1 MKTNKLEKILL
12 FFIVLSIIVSLFQVT
27 MRINAERKENTV
39 DVALDYPDFY
49 LFSATNGQ
57 NVYDA
62 IGEMREAGATSVAVV
77 EDCIETLYG
86 EGKITFFNGS
96 DFLAPSFNN
105 ILRSKLEVDKHRD
118 IIQPYFVVVLT
129 EDKDLAERML
139 SNLSEDT
146 GFIDGDGV
154 YAIIIHSDILAAVEY
169 GVGFD
174 NEKIKKLK
182 DMGFQVVLRPRYT
195 PGNRNVET
203 LISTIKEFNIESVM
217 FYGTVITGYPDRVD
231 ELADFFNESHIL
243 TYIIES
249 PIQKGIYSQE
259 GLSVFIRKI
268 HYYVVRVYSIYPAEQ
283 LKLTALEIFNRWFRS
298 IPDRNIRV
306 IYVKPIIG
314 IGASY
319 EQNLST
325 NKYYINK
332 LITLWKEKGMKFG
345 MPHPIDEVNVN
356 WIVIFLIYLGVIAL
370 FVLYI
375 KIILNLL
382 QRSTLTCFFV
392 LLLMG
397 VSLLLYSQNTMEKLT
412 ALAAAVLITGF
423 FSLIMFLAVKKC
435 YEKRKFHLPDIMKN
449 GFTISSLMLIISLI
463 GGLLVG
469 AALSGSSYFLNLD
482 MFRGVKMLYLSPF
495 IFLIIN
501 YLYIFGANFDNKY
514 ISESHYNVID
524 EVKKV
529 WDITVKGGHVVV
541 LVLIAGIFL
550 MYILRSGNTGV
561 TISSFELKFRAFLE
575 QTIVARPRV
584 KEFLIGYPAV
594 FLMVFAAYLMRKK
607 WLLLFSFLGIMG
619 SISIVDTFS
628 HLRTTFLISFYRT
641 LWGFAFG
648 ILLAIAAVI
657 VLYPFVKKYFINE
670 H

>member
-1 MKTNKLEKILL
+1 MKINKLKKILL

-27 MRINAERKENTV
+27 IRINAERKENTV
-39 DVALDYPDFY
+39 DVTLDYPDFY

-57 NVYDA
+57 NVYDT
-62 IGEMREAGATSVAVV
+62 IEEMREAGATSAAVV

-96 DFLAPSFNN
+96 DLLAPSFNN
-105 ILRSKLEVDKHRD
+105 ILRSKLEIDKHRD
-118 IIQPYFVVVLT
+118 IIQPSFVVVLT
-129 EDKDLAERML
+129 ENRDLAERML

-154 YAIIIHSDILAAVEY
+154 YAIIIHSDILTAVEY

-174 NEKIKKLK
+174 NEKIEKLK
-182 DMGFQVVLRPRYT
+182 DIGFQIVLRPRYT

-203 LISTIKEFNIESVM
+203 LVNTIKEFNIKSVM
-217 FYGTVITGYPDRVD
+217 FYGEVITGYPDRVD
-231 ELADFFNESHIL
+231 ELANFFNENHIL

-259 GLSVFIRKI
+259 GLSAFIRKV
-268 HYYVVRVYSIYPAEQ
+268 HHYVVRVYSIYPAEQ
-283 LKLTALEIFNRWFRS
+283 VKLTALEIFNRWFRS

-314 IGASY
+314 IGANY

-332 LITLWKEKGMKFG
+332 LITLWKEKGMEFG
-345 MPHPIDEVNVN
+345 MPHPIDEVSVH
-356 WIVIFLIYLGVIAL
+356 WIVVFLIYLGVIAL
-370 FVLYI
+370 FTLYI
-375 KIILNLL
+375 KIILNLS
-382 QRSTLTCFFV
+382 QKSTLVCFLV
-392 LLLMG
+392 PLLMG
-397 VSLLLYSQNTMEKLT
+397 FFLLLYSQNTMEKLT

-423 FSLIMFLAVKKC
+423 FSLIMFLAVKKS
-435 YEKRKFHLPDIMKN
+435 YGGRKFHLPDIMKN
-449 GFTISSLMLIISLI
+449 GFAISFLMLIVSLV

-469 AALSGSSYFLNLD
+469 AALSGSAYLLNLD
-482 MFRGVKMLYLSPF
+482 MFRGVKVLYLSPF

-501 YLYIFGANFDNKY
+501 YLYVFGADFDNEY

-561 TISSFELKFRAFLE
+561 TISSLELKFRAFLE

-584 KEFLIGYPAV
+584 KEFLIGYPAI
-594 FLMVFAAYLMRKK
+594 FFMVFAAYLMRKK

-657 VLYPFVKKYFINE
+657 ILYPFIKKYFINE

>member
-1 MKTNKLEKILL
+1 MKTNKIEKILL

-27 MRINAERKENTV
+27 IRVNAERKENTI
-39 DVALDYPDFY
+39 DVSLDYPDFY

-57 NVYDA
+57 NVYDV
-62 IGEMREAGATSVAVV
+62 IKKMKETGATSVAVV

-96 DFLAPSFNN
+96 DLLAPSFNN
-105 ILRSKLEVDKHRD
+105 ILRNKLEVDKHRD
-118 IIQPYFVVVLT
+118 IIQPSFVVVLT
-129 EDKDLAERML
+129 ENKDLAERML
-139 SNLSEDT
+139 NNLSEET

-154 YAIIIHSDILAAVEY
+154 YAVIIHSDILTAVEY

-174 NEKIKKLK
+174 NEKIEKIK
-182 DMGFQVVLRPRYT
+182 DIGFQVVLRPRYS

-203 LISTIKEFNIESVM
+203 LISTIEEFNIESVM
-217 FYGTVITGYPDRVD
+217 FYVTVITGYPDRID
-231 ELADFFNESHIL
+231 ELADLFNESRIL

-249 PIQKGIYSQE
+249 PIQKGIYNQE
-259 GLSVFIRKI
+259 GLSAFIQKV

-283 LKLTALEIFNRWFRS
+283 VKLTAVEIFNRWFRS

-332 LITLWKEKGMKFG
+332 LVTLWQEKGMEFG
-345 MPHPIDEVNVN
+345 MPHPIDEVSVN
-356 WIVIFLIYLGVIAL
+356 WIVVFLIYLGVIAL

-375 KIILNLL
+375 KIILNLS
-382 QRSTLTCFFV
+382 QKSTLVCFFV
-392 LLLMG
+392 PLLMG
-397 VSLLLYSQNTMEKLT
+397 ISLLFYSQNMMEKLT

-423 FSLIMFLAVKKC
+423 FSLIMFLAVKKS
-435 YEKRKFHLPDIMKN
+435 YGGRKFHLPDIMKN
-449 GFTISSLMLIISLI
+449 GFTISFLMLIVSLV

-469 AALSGSSYFLNLD
+469 AVLSGSSYLLNLD
-482 MFRGVKMLYLSPF
+482 MFRGVKVLYLSPF

-501 YLYIFGANFDNKY
+501 YLYVFGADFDNEY
-514 ISESHYNVID
+514 ISGTHYSVVD
-524 EVKKV
+524 EMKKV

-541 LVLIAGIFL
+541 IVLIAGIFL

-561 TISSFELKFRAFLE
+561 TISSLELKFRAFLE
-575 QTIVARPRV
+575 QTIIARPRV

-648 ILLAIAAVI
+648 IFLAIAAVI
-657 VLYPFVKKYFINE
+657 ILYPFIKKYFINAR
-670 H
+670 